1 MNKYC
6 VTFSPDDFQQA
17 VTQLLSPWVEQAR
30 QMNEKIKKMFQSL
43 TESIRLSI
51 VQQQQQQRQIKRNGA
66 CFKLQSQQQRTK
78 QLNANFAMAKQGKKW
93 SHSKRKSKRK

>member
-6 VTFSPDDFQQA
+6 VTFSFDDFQQA
-17 VTQLLSPWVEQAR
+17 IARLMSPWVEQAR
-30 QMNEKIKKMFQSL
+30 QMNEKIKKILHSL
-43 TESIRLSI
+43 AESIRLSI
-51 VQQQQQQRQIKRNGA
+51 AQQQQQRQFKRTGA

-93 SHSKRKSKRK
+93 SHTKRKSKRK